1 MTGKYFING
10 ADAYL
15 TYGIVFTEGTI
26 RELIQL
32 PRRKPGYTKNWP
44 DENGTERDLSVS
56 VFESRQLNL
65 PMILIG
71 TSRSDFQSKLLALEA
86 VLTSGA
92 EVILDGTDVGRRF
105 RLVYQEMQS
114 ITDLEFHSSGR
125 CFAAFTLSF
134 IDDYPTE
141 KFAIA

>member
-15 TYGIVFTEGTI
+15 TYGIVFTEGTV

-32 PRRKPGYTKNWP
+32 PRRKPGYTKSWP
-44 DENGTERDLSVS
+44 DENGTERDLGVS

-65 PMILIG
+65 PMLLIG
-71 TSRSDFQSKLLALEA
+71 TGRSDFQSKLLALET

-92 EVILDGTDVGRRF
+92 EVILDATDVDRRF
-105 RLVYQEMQS
+105 RLVYQEMQA

-125 CFAAFTLSF
+125 CFASFTISF
-134 IDDYPTE
+134 IDDYPTG
-141 KFAIA
+141 KFSIE

>member
-10 ADAYL
+10 ADAYM
-15 TYGIVFTEGTI
+15 TYGVVFTEGTI

-32 PRRKPGYTKNWP
+32 PRRKAGYVKNWP
-44 DENGTERDLSVS
+44 DENGTERDLDVS
-56 VFESRQLNL
+56 VFESRQISL
-65 PMILIG
+65 PILLIG
-71 TSRSDFQSKLLALEA
+71 TNRSDFQSKLLALEA
-86 VLTSGA
+86 LLTSGA
-92 EVILDGTDVGRRF
+92 EVILDSIDIGRRF
-105 RLVYQEMQS
+105 KLVYQEMQS

-141 KFAIA
+141 KFTIV